1 MDLLLFTA
9 GSVIF
14 ILYLACL
21 IFVINSQNKIQ
32 EKNELDDPELKN
44 H

>member
-1 MDLLLFTA
+1 MDLLLFTV
-9 GSVIF
+9 GLVIF
-14 ILYLACL
+14 VLYLACL
-21 IFVINSQNKIQ
+21 VFVINSQNKIQ